1 MKRLTI
7 DTLNPSA
14 AAPDRNQRGWE
25 VVLLIPVLLAV
36 VLVSTFLLPL
46 IVDLVTDGIGSM
58 I

>member
-1 MKRLTI
+1 MNRLTI

-14 AAPDRNQRGWE
+14 AVQDRNECGWE